1 MASET
6 APSVKTADKA
16 NTKARALSPS
26 FIDPAVK
33 TPLYHQIFVVLKSKI
48 QSGDLAPGDFLPS
61 EHEIAAEFSVSRI
74 TAKRAL
80 NDLADAGFVVRE
92 RGRGTRVASTPLPP
106 RIRASVEGWLENT
119 AMMGMA
125 TKAEVLEFGYVAA
138 NSEVATA
145 LALRKG
151 ETVQRSIRVRSC
163 ENEPLSYLVTHIP
176 EDIGRSFVAEDMARL
191 PLLTLLERNGVTAS
205 SARQIISA
213 TVADAAVA
221 TALNITVGA
230 PLLEV
235 RRVVLDRTDRPVEYI
250 QVLYRPDRYH
260 YEVLLTR
267 KTDEGANS
275 WSSTAA
281 TADAEGAGA

>member
-1 MASET
+1 M
-6 APSVKTADKA
+6 KTAAKA
-16 NTKARALSPS
+16 DNKSPVVSPS

-33 TPLYHQIFVVLKSKI
+33 SPLYHQIFVVLKSKI
-48 QSGDLAPGDFLPS
+48 QSGDLTPGDFLPS
-61 EHEIAAEFSVSRI
+61 EHEIASEFGVSRI

-119 AMMGMA
+119 AMMGIA
-125 TKAEVLEFGYVAA
+125 TSAEVLEFGYVAA

-145 LALRKG
+145 LSLKGG
-151 ETVQRSIRVRSC
+151 ETVQRSIRVRTY

-176 EDIGRSFVAEDMARL
+176 EDIGRSFAAEDMARL

-213 TVADAAVA
+213 TVADATVA
-221 TALNITVGA
+221 TALDVNVGA

-235 RRVVLDRTDRPVEYI
+235 RRVVLDSDERPVEYI

-267 KTDEGANS
+267 KTDDGANS

-281 TADAEGAGA
+281 TSEVEGTGT